1 MISRSDD
8 LEILLAVVDSG
19 GFSAAAELLGIQVAR
34 ASRAVTRL
42 EQQLGT
48 TLLNRTTRRIELSED
63 GRIFVVQIRD
73 GLARLEGAE
82 EQLRL
87 RHQAPA
93 GTLRIDAASPFVLH
107 QLVPHIQAFRKR
119 YPQIELALTTSEGV
133 IDLLEKR
140 TDVAIRI
147 GELQDSSL
155 HSRFLGRSGLHL
167 VASPD
172 YLENHP
178 EPVSSADISAHDCIG
193 FTAPASLNDWPV
205 GPGIRIVP
213 ALSASS
219 GEVIRQLCLAGQ
231 GIACLSRF
239 MIADDLAAGHLI
251 PLLTDQ
257 MQSPHPREQ
266 VQAVYYRNTA
276 LSARITAFLD
286 FIQPRLV
293 L

>member
-42 EQQLGT
+42 EQQLAT
-48 TLLNRTTRRIELSED
+48 TLLNRTTRRIELTEE
-63 GRIFVVQIRD
+63 GRLFIVQVRE
-73 GLARLEGAE
+73 GLAQLEGAE

-87 RHQAPA
+87 CHQAPA
-93 GTLRIDAASPFVLH
+93 GTLHIDAASPFVLH
-107 QLVPHIQAFRKR
+107 QLVPHIAAFHER
-119 YPQIELALTTSEGV
+119 YPQIRLNLSSSDGI

-155 HSRFLGRSGLHL
+155 HARFLGRSRLHL
-167 VASPD
+167 VASPA
-172 YLENHP
+172 YLAVQP
-178 EPVSSADISAHDCIG
+178 PPQEPAELARHHCIG
-193 FTAPASLNDWPV
+193 FTTPASLNLWPV
-205 GPGIRIVP
+205 GPGVRISP

-239 MIADDLAAGHLI
+239 VIADDLAAGRLI
-251 PLLTDQ
+251 PLLDDQ
-257 MQSPHPREQ
+257 MQSPHAREQ

-286 FIQPRLV
+286 FIQPRLS